1 MVNKFTQWS
10 PIEELSALF
19 IQRPNPSL
27 VKKKI
32 KKKNKTKITH
42 YQNSSMLVYSK
53 IFTLILVNF
62 DNYTEVLESVSL
74 PVERSSMDMIRNR
87 YGNMVVRIL

>member
-1 MVNKFTQWS
+1 
-10 PIEELSALF
+10 
-19 IQRPNPSL
+19 
-27 VKKKI
+27 
-32 KKKNKTKITH
+32 
-42 YQNSSMLVYSK
+42 MLVYSK